1 MTTNNNPQI
10 VNPSP
15 YIRTSRDFPED
26 PIQLSVEL
34 SRTYVDIAQKINDRV
49 IGIYTTNRPSV
60 TGSNYYLS
68 GQTRQQ
74 ELRQVYTFT
83 STSSIV
89 HGINVIDPDQ
99 FTLCYGTYTDGTNSF
114 GLIFGNSGGT
124 VPNNISF
131 YITST
136 QIVFQVDA
144 GAVALTSG
152 KIVLQWLSSP

>member
-1 MTTNNNPQI
+1 MTTTNNPNI
-10 VNPSP
+10 VNQSP
-15 YIRTSRDFPED
+15 YLRSSRDFPED
-26 PIQLSVEL
+26 SLALSVEL
-34 SRTYVDIAQKINDRV
+34 SRTYVDIAQKVNERT

-60 TGSNYYLS
+60 TGSSYYLS

-83 STSSIV
+83 STAAIN
-89 HGINVIDPDQ
+89 HGINIIDPTQ

-124 VPNNISF
+124 IPNNISF
-131 YITST
+131 YLTST

-144 GAVALTSG
+144 GAAALTSG
-152 KIVLQWLSSP
+152 KIILQWLSQP